1 MLAAL
6 LNCPEVP
13 MSTVLRDPLSLI
25 GELRRSWGWLLGLGI
40 AFVVVGAVCIIGD
53 VAATFT
59 TVVFFGWLLLI
70 SGIIALI
77 HSFTAGSWQ
86 GSLLY
91 VLSAILRGFTGYLLL
106 RYPGA
111 GAMSLTLL
119 LASFFVVGGLF
130 RSIGAGML
138 QFPRW
143 GWALFSGVLSVAL
156 GVLLLV
162 RLPVSSV
169 WFIGFVIGVDLIF
182 DGASLMGFATAIH
195 QIPGPHLQ
203 QRV

>member
-1 MLAAL
+1 
-6 LNCPEVP
+6 
-13 MSTVLRDPLSLI
+13 MSTVLRDPLSLV

-40 AFVVVGAVCIIGD
+40 AFVVLGAVCILGD

-91 VLSAILRGFTGYLLL
+91 VLSAVLRGFTGYLLL

-138 QFPRW
+138 RFPRW
-143 GWALFSGVLSVAL
+143 GWSLFSGILSVAL
-156 GVLLLV
+156 GLLLLV

-182 DGASLMGFATAIH
+182 DGASLVGFATAIR
-195 QIPGPHLQ
+195 QIPGPHVQ
-203 QRV
+203 QRA

>member
-1 MLAAL
+1 MPA
-6 LNCPEVP
+6 
-13 MSTVLRDPLSLI
+13 VLRDPLSLV

-40 AFVVVGAVCIIGD
+40 AFVVLGALCILGD

-70 SGIIALI
+70 GGIIALI

-91 VLSAILRGFTGYLLL
+91 VLSAVLRGFTGYLLL

-138 QFPRW
+138 RFPRW
-143 GWALFSGVLSVAL
+143 GC
-156 GVLLLV
+156 
-162 RLPVSSV
+162 
-169 WFIGFVIGVDLIF
+169 
-182 DGASLMGFATAIH
+182 IH
-195 QIPGPHLQ
+195 QIPGPHIQ
-203 QRV
+203 QRA